1 LEKQEHIMSTTSAS
15 NPSSPDMSAA
25 SLEPLNAI
33 LAQNW
38 WVVALRGVLGIV
50 FGLIAFFF
58 PGPTML
64 SFVLVF
70 ATYALVDGVFAIVA
84 AIRAARRRDRWGFLT
99 FEGIVNIAA
108 AILAVLWPG
117 LTLLIFV
124 MIVAAWAIVTG
135 ILMFSA
141 SRNLDTEHGRWW
153 LALGGL
159 VSIVYGILLVAAPLI
174 GAVVLTWWIG
184 AYAFGFGIALLILA
198 FRLRSCRVNRSQDAV
213 AHGAT

>member
-1 LEKQEHIMSTTSAS
+1 LDKQEQIMNATTTS
-15 NPSSPDMSAA
+15 NPTSPDMFTG
-25 SLEPLNAI
+25 SLDPLNAI

-38 WVVALRGVLGIV
+38 WAVALRGVLGIV

-84 AIRAARRRDRWGFLT
+84 AVRAARRRDRWGFLT
-99 FEGIVNIAA
+99 FEGIVSIVAA
-108 AILAVLWPG
+108 VLAVLWPG

-124 MIVAAWAIVTG
+124 MVVAAWAIATG
-135 ILMFSA
+135 TLMFSA

-159 VSIVYGILLVAAPLI
+159 ISVAYGILLIVAPLI

-198 FRLRSCRVNRSQDAV
+198 FRLRSCRSRDVV

>member
-1 LEKQEHIMSTTSAS
+1 MNTTSAS
-15 NPSSPDMSAA
+15 NPTSRDMSAD
-25 SLEPLNAI
+25 PLNAI

-38 WVVALRGVLGIV
+38 WAVALRGVLGIV

-99 FEGIVNIAA
+99 FEGIVSIAA

-159 VSIVYGILLVAAPLI
+159 LSIVYGILLVAAPLI

-198 FRLRSCRVNRSQDAV
+198 FRLRSCRMNRSQDAV

>member
-1 LEKQEHIMSTTSAS
+1 LDKQEQIMNATTTS
-15 NPSSPDMSAA
+15 NPTSPDMFTG
-25 SLEPLNAI
+25 SLDPLNAI

-38 WVVALRGVLGIV
+38 WAVALRGVLGIV

-70 ATYALVDGVFAIVA
+70 ATYALIDGVFAIVA
-84 AIRAARRRDRWGFLT
+84 AVRAARRRDRWGFLT
-99 FEGIVNIAA
+99 FEGIVSIVAA
-108 AILAVLWPG
+108 VLAVLWPG

-124 MIVAAWAIVTG
+124 MVVAAWAIATG
-135 ILMFSA
+135 TLMFSA

-159 VSIVYGILLVAAPLI
+159 ISVAYGILLIVAPLI

-198 FRLRSCRVNRSQDAV
+198 FRLRSCRSRDVV

>member
-1 LEKQEHIMSTTSAS
+1 MRRRHSASGVSLPKLDKQEHIMSTTSAS
-15 NPSSPDMSAA
+15 NPTSPDMSAA
-25 SLEPLNAI
+25 SLDPLNTI

-38 WVVALRGVLGIV
+38 WAVALRGVFGIV

-84 AIRAARRRDRWGFLT
+84 AIRAARRRDRWGLLT

-124 MIVAAWAIVTG
+124 MIVAAWAI
-135 ILMFSA
+135 
-141 SRNLDTEHGRWW
+141 
-153 LALGGL
+153 
-159 VSIVYGILLVAAPLI
+159 
-174 GAVVLTWWIG
+174 
-184 AYAFGFGIALLILA
+184 
-198 FRLRSCRVNRSQDAV
+198 
-213 AHGAT
+213 

>member
-1 LEKQEHIMSTTSAS
+1 MNTTRAS
-15 NPSSPDMSAA
+15 NPTRDLSTSAA
-25 SLEPLNAI
+25 SLDPLNAI

-38 WVVALRGVLGIV
+38 WVVGLRGALGIV

-70 ATYALVDGVFAIVA
+70 AAYALVDGVIAITA
-84 AIRAARRRDRWGFLT
+84 AIRAVRQRDRWGFLT
-99 FEGIVNIAA
+99 FEGIVSIAA
-108 AILAVLWPG
+108 AVLAVLWPG

-124 MIVAAWAIVTG
+124 MVVAAWAIVTG
-135 ILMFSA
+135 ALMFAA
-141 SRNLDTEHGRWW
+141 SPNLDTDHGRWW
-153 LALGGL
+153 LALGGVL
-159 VSIVYGILLVAAPLI
+159 SIAYGILLIVAPLI

-198 FRLRSCRVNRSQDAV
+198 FRLRSCRMKMNRQQDAV